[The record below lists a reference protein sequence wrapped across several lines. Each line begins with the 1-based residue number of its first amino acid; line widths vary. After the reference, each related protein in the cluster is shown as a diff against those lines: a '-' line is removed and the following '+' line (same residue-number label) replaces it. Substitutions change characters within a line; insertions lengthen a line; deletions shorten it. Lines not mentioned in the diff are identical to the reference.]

1 MSFKTIAFVVGLFSC
16 AMGMLTYDSEVVTAP
31 IPVITGA
38 IVMLLAVL
46 GFIPELKN
54 CINCNRKILNKAE
67 TCRYCGA
74 RQTEEQRR

>member
-1 MSFKTIAFVVGLFSC
+1 MCFKTIAFVVGFFSC

-74 RQTEEQRR
+74 KQPEEERP